1 MQSWKNVSRF
11 LAVSN
16 RKRTEPKIWKS
27 IVFKHLFAGRLKG
40 STHNDGRCSYGG
52 IKELKGS
59 NRNDGRLCSS
69 GGVKELYY
77 VHPVQ
82 SWWSIA
88 ILALAVGKRTGL
100 LVGVR
105 YIYLR
110 KKCRPMVES

>member
-1 MQSWKNVSRF
+1 MVYHATLVESKN
-11 LAVSN
+11 
-16 RKRTEPKIWKS
+16 
-27 IVFKHLFAGRLKG
+27 
-40 STHNDGRCSYGG
+40 
-52 IKELKGS
+52 
-59 NRNDGRLCSS
+59 
-69 GGVKELYY
+69 YY

-110 KKCRPMVES
+110 KMSSYGGELRGVLAPHFRGMREEI

>member
-1 MQSWKNVSRF
+1 M
-11 LAVSN
+11 
-16 RKRTEPKIWKS
+16 
-27 IVFKHLFAGRLKG
+27 FAGRLKG
-40 STHNDGRCSYGG
+40 STRNDGLLCSYGG
-52 IKELKGS
+52 LKELKGS

-110 KKCRPMVES
+110 KNVELWWGVEDCSSSTFPRYERRNLN

>member
-1 MQSWKNVSRF
+1 MMVDYAAMVESKN
-11 LAVSN
+11 
-16 RKRTEPKIWKS
+16 
-27 IVFKHLFAGRLKG
+27 
-40 STHNDGRCSYGG
+40 
-52 IKELKGS
+52 
-59 NRNDGRLCSS
+59 
-69 GGVKELYY
+69 YY

-110 KKCRPMVES
+110 KKCRAMVES

>member
-1 MQSWKNVSRF
+1 MQWMHTGLSQHYAIMVES
-11 LAVSN
+11 
-16 RKRTEPKIWKS
+16 KS
-27 IVFKHLFAGRLKG
+27 
-40 STHNDGRCSYGG
+40 C
-52 IKELKGS
+52 
-59 NRNDGRLCSS
+59 
-69 GGVKELYY
+69 Y

-110 KKCRPMVES
+110 KNVEIWWGVKRCIFDICTEGFNIKPEILYCSLFRILRK